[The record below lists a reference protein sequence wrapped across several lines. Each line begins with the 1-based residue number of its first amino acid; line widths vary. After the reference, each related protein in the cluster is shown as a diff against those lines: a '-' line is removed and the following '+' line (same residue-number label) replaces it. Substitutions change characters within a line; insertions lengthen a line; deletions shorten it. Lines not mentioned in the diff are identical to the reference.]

1 MWIKKIDDEILN
13 LLHRMKYRAVVVENL
28 DCNKSITRGN
38 IVIVK
43 KIVIETDSRKELKK
57 SLKNIKR
64 ERNIVSVKPK
74 SVEASRMAAHDT
86 RVDTIILDENT
97 VYYMDKQQFS
107 LMKQYSKP
115 IEIPLNIFYSSIDSS
130 LKSMIYRRVKYY
142 LYYTKQPLIVSSRA
156 SEWYEL
162 MNPKIAVLILSQILG
177 IDKRLALSYLT
188 IYPREILVYNGV
200 SI

>member
-28 DCNKSITRGN
+28 DCNKPITRGN

-115 IEIPLNIFYSSIDSS
+115 IEIPLNTFYSSIDSS

-142 LYYTKQPLIVSSRA
+142 LYYTKQPLIIFCSA
-156 SEWYEL
+156 GGCYAL
-162 MNPKIAVLILSQILG
+162 MSPEIAVSLLSH
-177 IDKRLALSYLT
+177 
-188 IYPREILVYNGV
+188 ILVIEKRV
-200 SI
+200 SV

>member
-1 MWIKKIDDEILN
+1 
-13 LLHRMKYRAVVVENL
+13 
-28 DCNKSITRGN
+28 
-38 IVIVK
+38 
-43 KIVIETDSRKELKK
+43 
-57 SLKNIKR
+57 LKNIKR

-115 IEIPLNIFYSSIDSS
+115 IEIPLNTFYSSIDSS